1 MKIQTTIVILRIITL
16 IILAII
22 LHFVSAS
29 LGQSEYSIERGYR
42 SITDIHKEKTYFSF
56 IYGILLCLVYIL
68 IISALSHLAGLDCL
82 LKDIYLISIFYF
94 IFRIILIALILQ
106 RWKILN
112 KFEFFSQ
119 AIISILLSFIL
130 YKGYVEKNIDN
141 LLKFPDDIVAQL
153 WIITFVFIIGV
164 INKIKDKNYDFPTSI
179 ANYTQKQYIYFKSK
193 FDNLLKSLGKKEQN
207 IILAIMIYENFQR
220 PKFVRIIENTLHR
233 LNNAS
238 STGIMQIQNTKKIFS
253 DENSVSFV
261 IEKLRKLPE
270 EKRTLE
276 YLVRNIYNQT
286 DEYLDEV
293 NHIYGQLEN
302 IST

>member
-1 MKIQTTIVILRIITL
+1 MIPRIITF

-42 SITDIHKEKTYFSF
+42 SITGMHKEKTYFSF
-56 IYGILLCLVYIL
+56 VYGILLSPVYIL
-68 IISALSHLAGLDCL
+68 IISALLHLLGLDYL
-82 LKDIYLISIFYF
+82 LKDIYLVSIFYF

-106 RWKILN
+106 RWEILN
-112 KFEFFSQ
+112 KFEFLSQ
-119 AIISILLSFIL
+119 AIISILLSLAL
-130 YKGYVEKNIDN
+130 YKGYIENNIDN
-141 LLKFPDDIVAQL
+141 LVKFPEDIVAEL
-153 WIITFVFIIGV
+153 WIITFGFVIGV
-164 INKIKDKNYDFPTSI
+164 INNIKDKSYDFPTSI
-179 ANYTQKQYIYFKSK
+179 ANYTQKQYLYLKAK

-220 PKFVRIIENTLHR
+220 PKFVRIIENTLHS
-233 LNNAS
+233 LNKAS
-238 STGIMQIQNTKKIFS
+238 STGIMQIQDTKKIFS

-261 IEKLRKLPE
+261 IQKLRKLSE
-270 EKRTLE
+270 ENRTLE

-293 NHIYGQLEN
+293 SHIYWQLEN
-302 IST
+302 INN